1 MYINIYARQKH
12 ITEIP
17 EADSV
22 SRQINLRFNTLAGI
36 DNGLLIQLA
45 HLLTEKL
52 IFQNNNNKYEIKVNR
67 SNYNNLC
74 LYNIIF

>member
-22 SRQINLRFNTLAGI
+22 SRQINLRFNTLARI

>member
-22 SRQINLRFNTLAGI
+22 SRQINLRFNTLARI

-52 IFQNNNNKYEIKVNR
+52 IFQNNNKYEIKVNR